1 MYSTI
6 AKQRD
11 SGNVLPVASEP
22 WHNIQPTLV
31 EFEARVQQKKTSQID
46 NMKEKK
52 YFPMM
57 KEKIITI

>member
-31 EFEARVQQKKTSQID
+31 EFEARVQQKPSQH
-46 NMKEKK
+46 KS
-52 YFPMM
+52 
-57 KEKIITI
+57 